1 MVQIKVFSAMTERGL
16 ENKVNSFIANQFI
29 EMKEMQFQ
37 ASFGQIY
44 CMITYETKTQ
54 KSNLPN
60 STELI

>member
-54 KSNLPN
+54 EK
-60 STELI
+60 